1 MFQKVSLRMC
11 PIIFQLD
18 YKVCIFPLVALNDE
32 IDEAKIDYFL
42 ISVIGHNVEM
52 ILHSEVKRRK
62 RVNNLKS
69 R

>member
-1 MFQKVSLRMC
+1 M
-11 PIIFQLD
+11 D